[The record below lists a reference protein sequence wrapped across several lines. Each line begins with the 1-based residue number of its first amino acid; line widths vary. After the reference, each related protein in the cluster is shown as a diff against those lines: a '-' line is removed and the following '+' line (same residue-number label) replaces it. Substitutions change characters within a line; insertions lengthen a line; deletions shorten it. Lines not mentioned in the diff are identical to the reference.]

1 MLAKIRCAEA
11 DECGEITG
19 FNSGCP
25 EVMALSIFQD
35 IKNFSGEDRFLKPLP
50 STPWPAGS
58 PAGLF
63 RAATQRAGTFAKLPI

>member
-1 MLAKIRCAEA
+1 MKEYYRLEDAINETRAATVEGMLAKIRCAEA

-35 IKNFSGEDRFLKPLP
+35 IR
-50 STPWPAGS
+50 
-58 PAGLF
+58 
-63 RAATQRAGTFAKLPI
+63 I

>member
-1 MLAKIRCAEA
+1 LARQRPKAARIQKAGDKAMKEYYRLEDAINETRAATVEGMLAKIRCAEA

-35 IKNFSGEDRFLKPLP
+35 IR
-50 STPWPAGS
+50 
-58 PAGLF
+58 
-63 RAATQRAGTFAKLPI
+63 I

>member
-35 IKNFSGEDRFLKPLP
+35 IKNL
-50 STPWPAGS
+50 AGK
-58 PAGLF
+58 
-63 RAATQRAGTFAKLPI
+63 AAS